1 MPLTPFVNNTGMKQ
15 RPRSTT
21 VTNVELT
28 RVDMLFIF
36 IHVMTR
42 NNQTVVTQGVM
53 KYSKTLNKFILFEA
67 IANARERVTVSHPA
81 CSMSKKTLSLR
92 NAVSIHCNAFH
103 VSV

>member
-53 KYSKTLNKFILFEA
+53 KYSKDFEQ
-67 IANARERVTVSHPA
+67 VY
-81 CSMSKKTLSLR
+81 
-92 NAVSIHCNAFH
+92 SI
-103 VSV
+103 

>member
-1 MPLTPFVNNTGMKQ
+1 MKQ

-53 KYSKTLNKFILFEA
+53 KYSKDFEQ
-67 IANARERVTVSHPA
+67 VY
-81 CSMSKKTLSLR
+81 
-92 NAVSIHCNAFH
+92 SI
-103 VSV
+103 